1 MHVTVVVRLEL
12 PIKDTENGFFFFM
25 VETATATACTQD
37 FDLEKEKKVASPT
50 KPILAPNGLRPVHS
64 SEEVDAELDQDR
76 RSRPP

>member
-1 MHVTVVVRLEL
+1 
-12 PIKDTENGFFFFM
+12 M